1 MNHQSLIRR
10 ELHPKATVPVDQAGP
25 VIDFRSSDQSLDRY
39 QELITVGGWKLE
51 NYKRNPVVQNAHSYC
66 SLSDTIGKSLI
77 TEIRGT
83 PDSSG
88 PERGLQSA
96 GTLNAPTLSRSTLHA
111 PTPYLFQRIL
121 FAVDENPMAKV
132 AYGLYKGG
140 FLNAVSVGFI
150 PLRWEN
156 GSQEKGYQRKYLE
169 QELVEVSAVSI
180 PANPN
185 ALTLALKSGAIE
197 KSDLKELFELLK
209 HFCSS
214 RAGVSPASSGAGVP
228 PAASGPSGAG
238 FQPASGS
245 PLSTQEPINSQQFRN
260 EEADRTPDT
269 SALGSAIDEAH
280 LLQLTR
286 QLNEIR
292 AILKKA

>member
-1 MNHQSLIRR
+1 MNHQPLVRR
-10 ELHPKATVPVDQAGP
+10 ELHPKATVPEDQAGP

-39 QELITVGGWKLE
+39 QELITVAGWKLE
-51 NYKRNPVVQNAHSYC
+51 SYKRNPVVQNAHSYC

-77 TEIRGT
+77 TEIRSGAGVSPAASDT
-83 PDSSG
+83 SRAGFQPASPDPSGARVSPASVSSG
-88 PERGLQSA
+88 A
-96 GTLNAPTLSRSTLHA
+96 GVSPASG
-111 PTPYLFQRIL
+111 PYLFQRIL
-121 FAVDENPMAKV
+121 FAVEENPMAKV

-150 PLRWEN
+150 PVRWEN
-156 GSQEKGYQRKYLE
+156 GSEEKGYRRKYLE
-169 QELVEVSAVSI
+169 QELLEVSAVSI

-228 PAASGPSGAG
+228 PAPSGPSVAG
-238 FQPASGS
+238 FQPASGY
-245 PLSTQEPINSQQFRN
+245 PLY
-260 EEADRTPDT
+260 
-269 SALGSAIDEAH
+269 
-280 LLQLTR
+280 
-286 QLNEIR
+286 
-292 AILKKA
+292 